1 VNQQP
6 PPPKKG
12 KGCGASSAVFL
23 LAVAGL
29 VALLHRLLA

>member
-12 KGCGASSAVFL
+12 KGCGANAAVFL
-23 LAVAGL
+23 VAVAGL
-29 VALLHRLLA
+29 LALLHRLLA

>member
-1 VNQQP
+1 VSQAP

-23 LAVAGL
+23 VAMAGL